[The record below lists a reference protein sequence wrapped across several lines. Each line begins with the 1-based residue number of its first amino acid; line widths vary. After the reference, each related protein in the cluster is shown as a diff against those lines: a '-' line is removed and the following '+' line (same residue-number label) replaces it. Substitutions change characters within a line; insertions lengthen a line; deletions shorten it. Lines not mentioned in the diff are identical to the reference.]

1 MNSKMYMHMNSKE
14 HNVPILIFFISFVK
28 YFIFTFCIVVTEGL
42 KERITI
48 INYIIKYLNYFY
60 RNTNNI
66 YNS

>member
-1 MNSKMYMHMNSKE
+1 MNSKMYMHMNRNE

-28 YFIFTFCIVVTEGL
+28 YFTFTFCIVVTEGL

-48 INYIIKYLNYFY
+48 INFIIKYLNYFY